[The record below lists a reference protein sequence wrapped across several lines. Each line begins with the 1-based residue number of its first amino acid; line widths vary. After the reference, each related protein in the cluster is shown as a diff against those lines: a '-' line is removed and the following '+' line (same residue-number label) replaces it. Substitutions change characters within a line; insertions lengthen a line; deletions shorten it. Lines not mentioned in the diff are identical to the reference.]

1 MCQEYG
7 LINFMIHKICKY
19 GTKVISVFEQTGLRI
34 K

>member
-7 LINFMIHKICKY
+7 LINFTIQKVCKHR
-19 GTKVISVFEQTGLRI
+19 TEVISVFEQTRLRI